1 MKRFILLL
9 TIAGMLIA
17 QDVHL
22 KMNIDEQNVFI
33 GDRIHITY
41 IMSGPEKY
49 FFMMP
54 DVQEWITDIEI
65 LDSRTKSQIKKRQ
78 NIVSLYLEGVTFD
91 TGFVHIPSMP
101 VVFADSTGFGTRDTL
116 YTPEKYIYIQS
127 ILDSSTSA
135 IAMNPPIPLYLM
147 TWWEYLITAVFLVL
161 SIMLLWLGI
170 HHRKSQKPNIEQ
182 VWKSP
187 RDKARHAIKTLE
199 SQKYPEKKQW
209 KSFYLELTHILRE
222 YYEDIHFIHLHE
234 LSTSEL
240 LPVLKPYV
248 NLECYRK
255 LCLFFQFAD
264 LIKFAKGIADA
275 KQCKKDITLVKTIV
289 VEGNRQ
295 YNEVELMT

>member
-1 MKRFILLL
+1 MKRFILLI

-22 KMNIDEQNVFI
+22 KMDIDEQNIFI

-41 IMSGPEKY
+41 ILSGPEKH

-65 LDSRTKSQIKKRQ
+65 LDNRTKSQIKKHR
-78 NIVSLYLEGVTFD
+78 NIVSLYLEGVAFD
-91 TGFVHIPSMP
+91 TGFVRIPAMP

-127 ILDSSTSA
+127 ILDSNISA
-135 IAMNPPIPLYLM
+135 IAMNPPLPLHLM
-147 TWWEYLITAVFLVL
+147 TWWEYLITTVFLAL

-170 HHRKSQKPNIEQ
+170 RHHKLQKPNIEQ
-182 VWKSP
+182 VWESP
-187 RDKARHAIKTLE
+187 HDKARYAIDILK

-209 KSFYLELTHILRE
+209 KLFYLELTYILRE
-222 YYEDIHFIHLHE
+222 YYEGIYFIHLHE

-248 NLECYRK
+248 APECYQK
-255 LCLFFQFAD
+255 LYLFFQFAD

-275 KQCKKDITLVKTIV
+275 KQCEKDITLIKTIV
-289 VEGNRQ
+289 IP
-295 YNEVELMT
+295 NEYLKENDA